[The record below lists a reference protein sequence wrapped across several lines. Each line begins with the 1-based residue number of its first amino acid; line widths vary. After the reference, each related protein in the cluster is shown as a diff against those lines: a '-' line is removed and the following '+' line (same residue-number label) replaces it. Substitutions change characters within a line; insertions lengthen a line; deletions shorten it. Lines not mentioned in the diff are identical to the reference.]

1 MSTTND
7 MIFYNFYNKTHN
19 VFASTRII
27 NFDEYSNN
35 EMFIRFM
42 SVIREMGWN
51 SMDHII
57 AVPDTDGYKYIIW
70 NSLEGHEIPTLSIEG
85 YPDVQIPMTPVRLS
99 RS

>member
-1 MSTTND
+1 MSTNND
-7 MIFYNFYNKTHN
+7 MIFYNFYNKTLN

-27 NFDEYSNN
+27 NFDEFSNN
-35 EMFIRFM
+35 EMFVRFM
-42 SVIREMGWN
+42 DIIRENNWN

-70 NSLEGHEIPTLSIEG
+70 DSPEGHEIPSMSIEG
-85 YPDVQIPMTPVRLS
+85 YPDVPIPMLPVRLS